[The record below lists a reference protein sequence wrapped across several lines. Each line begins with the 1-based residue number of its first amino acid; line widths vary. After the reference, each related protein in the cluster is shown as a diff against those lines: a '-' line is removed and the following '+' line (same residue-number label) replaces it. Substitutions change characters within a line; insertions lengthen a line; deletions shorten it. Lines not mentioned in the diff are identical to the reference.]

1 MSFSP
6 KSLLFIV
13 ASCLSLAC
21 MARTFTW
28 TGAGEDN
35 NWSSL
40 GNWLKD
46 GATADRLPKSGDSV
60 VLTNTTAGA
69 GGNAI
74 NVDVD
79 TEQFDKLT
87 FTGSQSYTLASANG
101 KKISTSGSWY
111 VGAETDAATLT
122 VSLTCVLG
130 GKLYVGCDEN
140 LPGVLR
146 VTDGAD
152 ITATRIQVGGK
163 NWGDGDRHGWVY
175 QSGGTVIAS
184 DNDAEAFK
192 LGFAGGGSTGY
203 YELTGGTLAIPVF
216 GSVMS
221 SSTGTFLLNGGT
233 IKATAARGNFCE
245 QYGGNYIHLKIGAN
259 GGTFDTNGYDVNF
272 NDFAIETGVEGGTD
286 GGLTKAGKGVL
297 TVGAP
302 WRFTGELKVDE
313 GSVVDS
319 KGKVYGDSVPVT
331 VHERRLVTVDDVQR
345 SYALYVPK
353 EIKAK
358 PALVFS
364 LHGAYGTIYSFYK
377 DINGVKTKVGQENS
391 EDEGVYAE
399 PNDRSPFKLATADEA
414 GCIVVYPQGLK
425 RALLGSQIYGWL
437 SDAEST
443 EDIDF
448 FKAIIEDVAANY
460 QIDRKRIYCCGF
472 SNGGMMTYAATTL
485 ASDTFAAFASISGYQ
500 LNEFHLRATGSRPV
514 PFLHIHG
521 KGDDFVP
528 YARLPTIRDMMVARN
543 GCDSVP
549 TVTNVDGR
557 YTKSVY
563 AAGEGG
569 FPYVMYGCD
578 GMGHNDYTTH
588 TEDGDSSKTMWNFMS
603 QYTLDA
609 ACDKTLK
616 MRMDSTSADRGWT
629 ETAAGEGTNLSYGT
643 GKTSGDSNIYRAIQ
657 LEKGTYTLT
666 LKSNGIV
673 NDKYFVKLVDVTDE
687 SRVLLCRSA
696 KIGLD
701 ANFVIAV
708 DSYRQCKLVIVKENA
723 ADAITEIAI
732 HSGGPSTSAGAIDYT
747 TLEFIEIPQIREGND
762 TPVENTE
769 IGDGWTGYTASGNL
783 QVAFKMLNVDVSDC
797 EYVCI
802 KFAEPVPD
810 SGWWVSFWS
819 NNEWEDLEKGVSEY
833 VYTPTESDRSSGLP
847 QCSLLTAAWGTSP
860 AHQIKV
866 AGVYKAHVRAVT
878 QPVDLVEIP
887 QTRDSD
893 DAPVDST
900 ENGDGWT
907 GYTPSG
913 TLQFAFKMLNVD
925 VTGYESIQVKFAE
938 PVPDSGWGLA
948 FLGNLS
954 FTDLPKGATEYSYY
968 FDDSIRASGNLPEIT
983 LLTSPWGTAP
993 THQIKV
999 EGVYKVPA
1007 QNEVDDVPAA
1017 IVDRGRFHR
1026 IAAGATY
1033 NGTATLQTLWER
1045 QNIAVTGCDYL
1056 MLRFAEPVGPGW
1068 GLALD
1073 RVDGYVRIP
1082 EGASGYR
1089 LDLDA
1094 SVVESGVLPK
1104 LALVALGPYLPQT
1117 IYLEGV
1123 YRHSLIKGFVI
1134 HLC

>member
-1 MSFSP
+1 MQNTFSFKP
-6 KSLLFIV
+6 PLFIV

-28 TGAGEDN
+28 TGAGGDN
-35 NWSSL
+35 NWSTL

-46 GATADRLPKSGDSV
+46 GGTADRLPKSGDSV
-60 VLTNTTAGA
+60 VLTNTTTGVS
-69 GGNAI
+69 GNTI

-87 FTGSQSYTLASANG
+87 FTGSQSYTLASASG

-111 VGAETDAATLT
+111 VGAETETATLT

-140 LPGVLR
+140 LPGVMN

-152 ITATRIQVGGK
+152 ITATRIQIGGK
-163 NWGDGDRHGWVY
+163 AWDAQNRHGWVY
-175 QSGGTVIAS
+175 QSGGTVATS
-184 DNDAEAFK
+184 DIDAVAFK

-221 SSTGTFLLNGGT
+221 GSTGTFLLNGGT
-233 IKATAARGNFCE
+233 IKATAAREKFCE
-245 QYGGNYIHLKIGAN
+245 AFSGTRIHLKIGAN
-259 GGTFDTNGYDVNF
+259 GGTFDTNGYNVNF
-272 NDFAIETGVEGGTD
+272 NDYAIETGVEGGTD
-286 GGLTKAGKGVL
+286 GGLTKTGQGVL
-297 TVGAP
+297 TLGAP
-302 WRFTGELKVDE
+302 WQFTGELKVEE

-319 KGKVYGDSVPVT
+319 EGNIHGDAVPVV
-331 VHERRLVTVDDVQR
+331 VHERRLVTVGGVQR

-353 EIKAK
+353 DVKAK

-364 LHGAYGTIYSFYK
+364 LHGAHGTIYTFYK
-377 DINGVKTKVGQENS
+377 DIDGVKTKVEQENS
-391 EDEGVYAE
+391 EDEGVYFE

-425 RALLGSQIYGWL
+425 RTLLGSQIPGWL
-437 SDAEST
+437 SDGENT

-448 FKAIIEDVAANY
+448 FKAIIEDVAAHY

-485 ASDTFAAFASISGYQ
+485 ASDTFAAFAAISGYQ
-500 LNEFHLRATGSRPV
+500 LNEFHLRATGARPV

-528 YARLPTIRDMMVARN
+528 YDRLPTIRDMMVARN

-549 TVTNVDGR
+549 TATTVAGR

-569 FPYVMYGCD
+569 FPYVMYECD
-578 GMGHNDYTTH
+578 DMGHNDYTDR
-588 TEDGDSSKTMWNFMS
+588 TEDEDSSKTMWNFMN
-603 QYTLDA
+603 QYTLDD

-616 MRMDSTSADRGWT
+616 MRMDSTSVDRGWT
-629 ETAAGEGTNLSYGT
+629 ETAAGEGTTLSYGT
-643 GKTSGDSNIYRAIQ
+643 GKTSGDSNIYHSIQ

-666 LKSNGIV
+666 LKSNGII
-673 NDKYFVKLVDVTDE
+673 NDRYFVKLVDVADE

-701 ANFVIAV
+701 ANFVVTV
-708 DSYRQCKLVIVKENA
+708 DSYRQCKLVIVTENT
-723 ADAITEIAI
+723 ADAITGISI
-732 HSGGPSTSAGAIDYT
+732 HSGAPNTSAGAIDYT
-747 TLEFIEIPQIREGND
+747 TLELIEIPQIREGND

-802 KFAEPVPD
+802 KFTEPVPD

-819 NNEWEDLEKGVSEY
+819 NNGWEALGKGVSEY
-833 VYTPTESDRSSGLP
+833 IYTPTESDRSSGLP

-866 AGVYKAHVRAVT
+866 AGVYKAHVKTVT
-878 QPVDLVEIP
+878 QPVDLAEIP
-887 QTRDSD
+887 QTGTAEGMSREEG
-893 DAPVDST
+893 
-900 ENGDGWT
+900 ENYT
-907 GYTPSG
+907 GYTASG
-913 TLQFAFKMLNVD
+913 NTQVAYKMLDVD
-925 VTGYESIQVKFAE
+925 VAGYESVLIKFAE
-938 PVPDSGWGLA
+938 PVPESGWW
-948 FLGNLS
+948 LS
-954 FTDLPKGATEYSYY
+954 FTGGIIDLPKGATEYSYY
-968 FDDSIRASGNLPEIT
+968 FNDSIRASGILPECT
-983 LLTSPWGTAP
+983 LLTTAWGTVP
-993 THQIKV
+993 TSQIKV
-999 EGVYKVPA
+999 AGVYKVPA

-1017 IVDRGRFHR
+1017 IVDKGHLHR

-1033 NGTATLQTLWER
+1033 NATASVQTVWER

-1068 GLALD
+1068 GLALEG
-1073 RVDGYVRIP
+1073 VDGFVRIP
-1082 EGASGYR
+1082 EGASGYK
-1089 LDLDA
+1089 LHVDA
-1094 SVVESGVLPK
+1094 SVAESGVLPK
-1104 LALVALGPYLPQT
+1104 LALVALGPNLPQT
-1117 IYLEGV
+1117 IYLEGA
-1123 YRHSLIKGFVI
+1123 YRHSLTRGFAI
-1134 HLC
+1134 HLH